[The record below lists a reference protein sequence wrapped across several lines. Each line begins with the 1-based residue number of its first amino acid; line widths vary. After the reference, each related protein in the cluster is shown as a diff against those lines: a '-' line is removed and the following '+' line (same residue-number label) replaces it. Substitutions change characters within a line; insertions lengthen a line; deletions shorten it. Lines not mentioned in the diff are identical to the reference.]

1 MAVVLEDGFAPVV
14 SLTHARIGWATI
26 ATEGNITASSAASE
40 FPATAPVN
48 PLTWDRWL
56 PETLPATWQVDA
68 GAAMTVDYLGIAAHT
83 LADGLLNVIVQRSD
97 DGIAWTDVVAHQPDD
112 NGPILFLFAPVATR
126 YWRLLI
132 DGGSPQQ
139 VGVIQLGQVLE
150 MLRPIYAGLSP
161 LALSRA
167 TTIQPQRSE
176 QGQFLGRSV
185 IRGGLRGEL
194 SWRHLA
200 ADWYRTAFDP
210 FVASALVRPFFLAW
224 RPATFPEDV
233 GYVWTQADVVP
244 SNMGIRDLM
253 QVSLS
258 VEGQGAEPQD
268 PFAFDLEESYVAA
281 ANDEIDLAAWNLARY
296 SAVISWTAT
305 GSEPEST
312 RVVEWNDST
321 FSNQVNLSRVGSNVA
336 LNVVAGGGFE
346 ASMALGPWTAGEH
359 SVAIR
364 IAPDDVAGT
373 LDGAAVVADTSAT
386 VPPLDRLLVAH
397 SLGPTLEL
405 GGSGSVRVRLT
416 PGILSDPHLLSY
428 SGGA

>member
-1 MAVVLEDGFAPVV
+1 MAVVLEDGYVPEVP
-14 SLTHARIGWATI
+14 LTHARIGWATI
-26 ATEGNITASSAASE
+26 ATESNVTGSSAASE

-56 PETLPATWQVDA
+56 PEALPATWQVDA
-68 GAAMTVDYLGIAAHT
+68 GAAATIDYLGIAAHT
-83 LADGLLNVIVQRSD
+83 LADGLLTVTVQRSD
-97 DGIAWTDVVAHQPDD
+97 DGMAWTDVVAHEPTD
-112 NGPILFLFAPVATR
+112 NGPILFLFEPVAAR

-132 DGGSPQQ
+132 DGGSPQHI
-139 VGVIQLGQVLE
+139 GVIQLGQVLA
-150 MLRPIYAGLSP
+150 MPRPIYGGLAP

-210 FVASALVRPFFLAW
+210 FVAAARVRPFFLAW
-224 RPATFPEDV
+224 RPATFSDDV
-233 GYVWTQADVVP
+233 GYVWTQADIAP

-258 VEGQGAEPQD
+258 VEGQGAEPQA
-268 PFAFDLEESYVAA
+268 PFVFDLDESYVAA
-281 ANDEIDLAAWNLARY
+281 ANDEIDLAAWDLARY
-296 SAVISWTAT
+296 SAVVSWTAT
-305 GSEPEST
+305 GSEPDST
-312 RVVEWNDST
+312 RVVEWNDGT

-346 ASMALGPWTAGEH
+346 ASMVLGTWTAGEH
-359 SVAIR
+359 VAAIR

-373 LDGAAVVADTSAT
+373 LDGAAAVADTSAT
-386 VPPLDRLLVAH
+386 VPSLDRLLVAH

-405 GGSGSVRVRLT
+405 GGSSSVRIRLT
-416 PGILSDPHLLSY
+416 PGVLGNPHLLSY